1 MNLQVSNTDVSYD
14 FPLQLTGSTP
24 VSGETVK
31 PVSDKLQYRVKVS
44 YTVKARSPQQP

>member
-1 MNLQVSNTDVSYD
+1 MNLQVSDTNVSYD
-14 FPLQLTGSTP
+14 FPLQVTGSTP

-44 YTVKARSPQQP
+44 YTVTARSAQ